1 MDLSMASQGSPLSIF
16 KGMPRISGRRASVRQ
31 KVHSPAYAS
40 FDGIAGGMVLDLS
53 EVLNVSETG
62 IAIRSSAPL
71 VPNKSLNLVLDL
83 SETKTYINISGFVVW
98 TDKAGRAGIRF
109 SQMPEWHARKL
120 KEWLF
125 FNALTAVAK
134 APELIAPAAVA
145 EEVEEDVLD
154 VSPVLHAAPE
164 VLEEDEIL
172 QIADEPESEVLP
184 EVLESEALESKT
196 TEEPEP
202 EELPQVL
209 EPEVHEEQAAQIEAA
224 ALADATPVP
233 DEQLVADAPTLN
245 TIRQQVEALASSPD
259 AALNLLVERARS
271 ITRAA
276 GAAIALAQGEEMV
289 CRASS
294 GEAPP
299 LGTHLQV
306 GAGFSGECVRTGRLQ
321 RCNDSEVDPLVDR
334 ESCRA
339 LGIRAMI
346 AAPVIADGNVI
357 GLIEVFSPDAYAF
370 EEGDAVALHRL
381 AEIIGHA
388 AHSPVVEPVAASE
401 PPRKALHEPARA
413 ALRTVLQ
420 LLRNKIVLTATAAS
434 LFLVIAGLLILWILH
449 RPAKPVAAQTQP
461 PVAQAPVE
469 KPLAETLDD
478 LRKYAQQG
486 DPIAQFALGARYA
499 RGVEVKL
506 DQAEAAKWFSK
517 AAEQGHVGA
526 QAALGAY
533 YWAGR
538 GVPQDL
544 GKAYFWSAL
553 ARANGDEGSKYRVAT
568 LSAHMSRAQITEAQ
582 QRANEWLQQ
591 HQGASASLSH

>member
-1 MDLSMASQGSPLSIF
+1 MASQGSPLSIF
-16 KGMPRISGRRASVRQ
+16 HGVPRTSGRRGSVRQ
-31 KVHSPAYAS
+31 RVHSPAYAS
-40 FDGIAGGMVLDLS
+40 FDGISGGMVLDLS

-71 VPNKSLNLVLDL
+71 VPNKTLNLVLDL
-83 SETKTYINISGFVVW
+83 SETKTYINTSGFVVW

-109 SQMPEWHARKL
+109 SQMPDSHSRRL

-125 FNALTAVAK
+125 YNALTALAK
-134 APELIAPAAVA
+134 APALEASEAAA
-145 EEVEEDVLD
+145 IDADADEDILD
-154 VSPVLHAAPE
+154 VSPVLQAAPA
-164 VLEEDEIL
+164 VLEEEEIL
-172 QIADEPESEVLP
+172 EISDESQLEELP
-184 EVLESEALESKT
+184 EVLESRIS
-196 TEEPEP
+196 EEPEP
-202 EELPQVL
+202 GELPEPFEAELSNLDATEVEPQVS
-209 EPEVHEEQAAQIEAA
+209 
-224 ALADATPVP
+224 ADAVP
-233 DEQLVADAPTLN
+233 LEDEQLVADAPTLN
-245 TIRQQVEALASSPD
+245 NIRQQVAALASSPD

-271 ITRAA
+271 ITRAS

-299 LGTHLQV
+299 LGVRLQV
-306 GAGFSGECVRTGRLQ
+306 GSGFSGECVRTGRLQ
-321 RCNDSEVDPLVDR
+321 RCDDSEIDPLVDR
-334 ESCRA
+334 ESCQA

-346 AAPVIADGNVI
+346 AAPVIAEGSVI
-357 GLIEVFSPDAYAF
+357 GIIEVFSPHAYAF

-388 AHSPVVEPVAASE
+388 AHSSVAQPIVSEASVKA
-401 PPRKALHEPARA
+401 PRSSAHA
-413 ALRTVLQ
+413 ALKTFLS
-420 LLRNKIVLTATAAS
+420 LLRNKVVLAVTAAA
-434 LFLVIAGLLILWILH
+434 LFLAIAALLTVWLLH
-449 RPAKPVAAQTQP
+449 RPAKPLPAQAQP
-461 PVAQAPVE
+461 PAGQTPAE
-469 KPLAETLDD
+469 KPVAETFDD

-499 RGVEVKL
+499 RGVDVKL
-506 DQAEAAKWFSK
+506 DQTEAAKWFSK

-568 LSAHMSRAQITEAQ
+568 LSAHMSRGQITEAQ